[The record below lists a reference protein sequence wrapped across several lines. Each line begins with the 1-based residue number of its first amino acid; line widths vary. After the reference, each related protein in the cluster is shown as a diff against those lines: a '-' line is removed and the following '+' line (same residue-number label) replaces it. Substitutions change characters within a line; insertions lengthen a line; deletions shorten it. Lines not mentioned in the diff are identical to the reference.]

1 MNVAGQFLLK
11 RLGAPLPL
19 GHRVFEMGNIDW
31 DYINELANRSPN
43 GLSAY
48 SCDLTMKLYDGS
60 NDLRY
65 PKLPAIHEL
74 NRHQIRREVN
84 RLNRILDQMGV
95 PQSHKGLIIYGSM
108 SDRDTLY
115 SIVGLR
121 RVSRGNEYWGHG
133 ELIFEVMKGLRPSWD
148 WQPTSTISFPIIWG
162 SIQLSQPTLL
172 AGSEAEALLEILR
185 SISRCLVVRGTAK
198 FYPSIEFGF
207 EAAVFT
213 VDYQRRV
220 GLLRPFWFYDFY
232 HISQR

>member
-1 MNVAGQFLLK
+1 MNVAGLVLLSH
-11 RLGAPLPL
+11 LDSPCPL
-19 GHRVFEMGNIDW
+19 GLKIFAIEDIDW
-31 DYINELANRSPN
+31 GYVDELADRSPN

-48 SCDLTMKLYDGS
+48 SCDLTMKLSDGP

-65 PKLPAIHEL
+65 RKFPAFHEL
-74 NRHQIRREVN
+74 GKHQIRSEVN
-84 RLNRILDQMGV
+84 KLDHLLDQMGV
-95 PQSHKGLIIYGSM
+95 PQPHKGIILYGSM
-108 SDRDTLY
+108 SEKDTLY

-133 ELIFEVMKGLRPSWD
+133 DLLFEVTNGLRPSWD

-232 HISQR
+232 YISQP